1 MQPAWTAIGC
11 QRWEALLVHRNAH
24 GRWWGQATQ
33 VCRILLLFSSTGQ
46 VATFPFF
53 FLPQQVYDT
62 YCLFYGSIDWG
73 CTCLPS
79 TRRRA
84 RGILHSNLT
93 AKHLFISLATQ
104 ARLKIQDFFGV
115 HRPRICSTT
124 VRVLDLSARGCLI
137 LALTS
142 LSLKNIGPAAWS
154 KQSETMIS
162 DRQCSVNIYD
172 GFGRRFFCSLCPML
186 ELETVFYEKT
196 GIEVVFW
203 VVGHRW
209 CWAMPQL
216 FPTVSLMICHL

>member
-1 MQPAWTAIGC
+1 MHPTGDRSFQNIILVIVVSLVWLLNFSFTEVNATC
-11 QRWEALLVHRNAH
+11 LDSHRLSALGSFTRPSECAREVMRPGNASLSH
-24 GRWWGQATQ
+24 SASFFFHWPSCY
-33 VCRILLLFSSTGQ
+33 VS
-46 VATFPFF
+46 VFF
-53 FLPQQVYDT
+53 FLPQQVYYT

-162 DRQCSVNIYD
+162 DRQCSGKYIW
-172 GFGRRFFCSLCPML
+172 
-186 ELETVFYEKT
+186 
-196 GIEVVFW
+196 W
-203 VVGHRW
+203 VR
-209 CWAMPQL
+209 
-216 FPTVSLMICHL
+216 